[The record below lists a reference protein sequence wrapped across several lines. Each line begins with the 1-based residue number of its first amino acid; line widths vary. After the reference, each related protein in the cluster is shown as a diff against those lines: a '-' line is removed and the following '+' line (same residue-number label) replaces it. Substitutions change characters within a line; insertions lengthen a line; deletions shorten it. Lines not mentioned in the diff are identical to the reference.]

1 MSTILWATEDYS
13 YQIQSQEGLFIPSQ
27 VLQVIELTP
36 EENVKC
42 FFKALVLL
50 DSHCTLI
57 LTAVTEISVFY

>member
-1 MSTILWATEDYS
+1 M
-13 YQIQSQEGLFIPSQ
+13 LFIPSQ

-42 FFKALVLL
+42 FLKALVLL
-50 DSHCTLI
+50 DLHCTLI